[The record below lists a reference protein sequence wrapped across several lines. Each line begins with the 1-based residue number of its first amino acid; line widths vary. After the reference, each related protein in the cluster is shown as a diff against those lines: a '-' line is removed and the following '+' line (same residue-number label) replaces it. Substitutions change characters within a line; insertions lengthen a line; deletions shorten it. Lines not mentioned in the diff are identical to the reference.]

1 MFREKLDSLLR
12 EGVESAGVELYH
24 WEFAGAEGRGRL
36 IVYIDTSAGVTSADC
51 ERTSRAVER
60 LLDREDVIGAP
71 YVLEVS
77 SPGLDRRL
85 WEPWHY
91 SRVIGRRIR
100 VRFTPPQQGPRTVV
114 GRLQELSGEVLLLDV
129 EGEPMEIPLSEVARA
144 QVVFEPKQEG
154 R

>member
-12 EGVESAGVELYH
+12 EGTESAGVELYR

-36 IVYIDTSAGVTSADC
+36 LVYIDTLEGVSSADC
-51 ERTSRAVER
+51 ERVSRAVER

-91 SRVIGRRIR
+91 RRVLGRRIR
-100 VRFTPPQQGPRTVV
+100 VRFTPAQQGPKTVV
-114 GRLQELSGEVLLLDV
+114 GRLEELSDDVLLLDV
-129 EGEPMEIPLSEVARA
+129 DGEQIEVPLSEVARA